1 MKIRD
6 GNYEMSKKK
15 NKRNN
20 QRKIKSLV
28 CVLENCFGKQFL
40 ETRRTPKRCSL
51 KTCVGNAENTKFSF
65 ALKKKNGA

>member
-6 GNYEMSKKK
+6 GNYEMKEKSKKR

-28 CVLENCFGKQFL
+28 HVLENCFGNM
-40 ETRRTPKRCSL
+40 ERCSL
-51 KTCVGNAENTKFSF
+51 KTGVLQMRRIQNF
-65 ALKKKNGA
+65 LLL